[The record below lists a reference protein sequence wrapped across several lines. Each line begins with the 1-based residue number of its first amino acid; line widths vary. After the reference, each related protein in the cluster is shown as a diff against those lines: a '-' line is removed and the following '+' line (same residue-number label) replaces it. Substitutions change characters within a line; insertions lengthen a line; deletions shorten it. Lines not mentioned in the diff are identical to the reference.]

1 MHQLRKT
8 YKFLVII
15 FFLVG
20 IFLFPKFV
28 LAATN
33 EKPIEVYLF
42 YSKDCS
48 ASAAEINF
56 LVEIIDKYPE
66 IKIKQYETSNPANY
80 DYFQRM
86 SQKYHL
92 SSSSVPTIF
101 IGDKYVV
108 GFESEAKTGKIIE
121 QYINELI
128 LNQTAGVGKPNKSK
142 IFFVILFLF
151 IILIILIFIF
161 KKKKE

>member
-101 IGDKYVV
+101 IGDKYVI

-128 LNQTAGVGKPNKSK
+128 LNQTAGTKTSNKN
-142 IFFVILFLF
+142 FFVVLFSF
-151 IILIILIFIF
+151 IILVILIFVF
-161 KKKKE
+161 KKRKE

>member
-101 IGDKYVV
+101 IGDKYVI
-108 GFESEAKTGKIIE
+108 GFESGTKTGKIIE

-128 LNQTAGVGKPNKSK
+128 LNQTAGTKTSNKN
-142 IFFVILFLF
+142 FFVVLFSF
-151 IILIILIFIF
+151 IILVILIFVF
-161 KKKKE
+161 KKRKE

>member
-128 LNQTAGVGKPNKSK
+128 LNQTAGTKTSNK

>member
-128 LNQTAGVGKPNKSK
+128 LNQTAGTKTSNKN
-142 IFFVILFLF
+142 FFVILFLF

>member
-128 LNQTAGVGKPNKSK
+128 LNQTAGTKTSNKN
-142 IFFVILFLF
+142 FFVILFLF
-151 IILIILIFIF
+151 IILVILIFIF

>member
-66 IKIKQYETSNPANY
+66 IKIKQYETSNSANY

-128 LNQTAGVGKPNKSK
+128 LNQTAGTKTSNKN
-142 IFFVILFLF
+142 FFVILFLF